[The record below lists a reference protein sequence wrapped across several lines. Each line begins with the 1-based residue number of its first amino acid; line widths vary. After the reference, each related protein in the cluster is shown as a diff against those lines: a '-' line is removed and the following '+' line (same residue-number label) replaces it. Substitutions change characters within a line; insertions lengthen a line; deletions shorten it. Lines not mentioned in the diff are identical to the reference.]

1 MKRFVFVA
9 LLAGLGNQAAA
20 IPVADTS
27 TLAQTIADAALQA
40 AQQAFIE
47 KLDRELAERG
57 IEVDEELAEKAREL
71 AKEQFEKQRDED
83 GYGWLLET
91 GNTGFYGQ
99 HNELN
104 KTGDGYINKQ
114 DDDLDSGLNNYQI
127 DDSYREKHGL
137 KSDNAYMQESYDKE
151 LKYRKML
158 DEAHRLNNE
167 RLERIEILKIAAGTV
182 STPQAKA
189 DIELVIQAEQAA
201 ILSENL
207 RMQTINEMKSQEAR
221 LEGKRLN
228 KAAYK
233 ALAED

>member
-1 MKRFVFVA
+1 MRRFLFVA
-9 LLAGLGNQAAA
+9 LLACLSNQAAA

-47 KLDRELAERG
+47 KLDRELAKKG

-99 HNELN
+99 HSELN
-104 KTGDGYINKQ
+104 KTGDGYITKQ
-114 DDDLDSGLNNYQI
+114 DDLDSGLNNYQI
-127 DDSYREKHGL
+127 NDSYREKHGL
-137 KSDNAYMQESYDKE
+137 QSDNDYMQASYDKE

-167 RLERIEILKIAAGTV
+167 RLERIEILKIAAGSV

-201 ILSENL
+201 IMSENL
-207 RMQTINEMKSQEAR
+207 RMQTIQEMKSQEAR
-221 LEGKRLN
+221 LESKRLS
-228 KAAYK
+228 KAAHK
-233 ALAED
+233 SLAED